1 MLGAP
6 RQKAGALA
14 RSPTFPGPEGP
25 KVPDSPFGT
34 SSEDARGFEKGFAE
48 DVRAQ
53 PQVLRTSELNLKM
66 GVDVRAQ
73 PWSSRAP
80 GAGHSSPTQDVRAQ
94 PRRTFEPKVPGRS
107 SPTKVARARA
117 PGRPSPGR
125 PRRGFPGGRTRPRRG
140 FPGPSETADG
150 FSGAGRDRGSGGPS
164 QVSCQ
169 SPRTPPNRKSSG
181 FSQTYSL
188 STP

>member
-1 MLGAP
+1 MGRLVCHLGRPDEAQDARFAIGDVQMSTAARRNRP
-6 RQKAGALA
+6 GRQVCRLRRPNEPQGARLA
-14 RSPTFPGPEGP
+14 VWDVHRGP

-66 GVDVRAQ
+66 GVDVRAR

-107 SPTKVARARA
+107 SPTKVARAQTSA
-117 PGRPSPGR
+117 GQSLPTPRP
-125 PRRGFPGGRTRPRRG
+125 
-140 FPGPSETADG
+140 
-150 FSGAGRDRGSGGPS
+150 
-164 QVSCQ
+164 
-169 SPRTPPNRKSSG
+169 PPNRKSSG
-181 FSQTYSL
+181 FSQTYRT